1 MPDLVYP
8 GPAGIPQYPEALIGF
23 GNVAGHSLPSRFLL
37 ALIGKDA
44 RKLRRL
50 QPRITESWHLYT
62 TMVNIA
68 ALRVAIS
75 QWVLPG
81 DEPPVV
87 EFVQITRQAFP
98 AHLHLLA
105 EDEVDMVIR
114 LALNEPVNLRDMPGG
129 HLHAIQQSVIAA
141 LVWAKELS
149 RAQTALLLAEAESM
163 AQEWGYAPPR

>member
-1 MPDLVYP
+1 M
-8 GPAGIPQYPEALIGF
+8 
-23 GNVAGHSLPSRFLL
+23 AGHSLPSKFLL

-50 QPRITESWHLYT
+50 QPRITESWYLYT

-68 ALRVAIS
+68 ALRVAID
-75 QWVLPG
+75 QWILPG
-81 DEPPVV
+81 EDPPVV

-98 AHLHLLA
+98 EHLHLLA
-105 EDEVDMVIR
+105 EDEVDRVIR
-114 LALNEPVNLRDMPGG
+114 LALNQQVNLRDMPGG

-149 RAQTALLLAEAESM
+149 PAQTAGLLAEAEKM
-163 AQEWGYAPPR
+163 AQGWGYTPPR